1 MSSRNDVNAKKT
13 GSIKGYW
20 KSVKSE
26 IRKVNWPTKKELT
39 NYTIVVVV
47 TSVMLTLIVWGLD
60 KLFESLLK
68 LIIN

>member
-13 GSIKGYW
+13 GSLKNYW
-20 KSVKSE
+20 KSVKAE
-26 IRKVNWPTKKELT
+26 IRKVNWPTRKELT
-39 NYTIVVVV
+39 SYTIVVVV
-47 TSVMLTLIVWGLD
+47 TSVLLTLIVWGLD